1 MISLLAQSLK
11 RQRKKK
17 QLKMDEHYGCT
28 TAHSSIKVILKTTAK
43 LKNQGIIFLNVKIV
57 LQRKNLTEHCN

>member
-1 MISLLAQSLK
+1 
-11 RQRKKK
+11 
-17 QLKMDEHYGCT
+17 MDEHYGCT